1 MAPDVARSGAAG
13 CQRDTSDPRVRPVLA
28 QWWLWLA
35 HPARGSRHGTCGSIG
50 ARHGPGGCEPHDL
63 VGAAR
68 RPLVSM
74 HASLVAPVRRGLV
87 ARSALLAASLS
98 AYAVGVAG
106 LVALIAKTFHLIPAD
121 LGVKFTPS
129 NGAALAVNVALVAL
143 FGVQHAVMAR
153 PRFKRWWTQRVPQEM
168 ERSIFVAL
176 AGVLML
182 ALVGL
187 WQPLVGEVYRV
198 EQALLRGVLL
208 ALGGAGWV
216 YLLAATFAI
225 DHFQL
230 FGVKQGL
237 AAFVGRRVDEPA
249 FVQRL
254 MYRFDRHPI
263 MSGVLVGLW
272 ATPTMDLSHLVLATA
287 FTLYVIV
294 GVAIEER
301 TLVAQHGE
309 RYLAYRRAVGT
320 LVPRVPKFGE
330 RRERTSAR
338 RAREVSST
346 R

>member
-1 MAPDVARSGAAG
+1 M
-13 CQRDTSDPRVRPVLA
+13 
-28 QWWLWLA
+28 
-35 HPARGSRHGTCGSIG
+35 
-50 ARHGPGGCEPHDL
+50 
-63 VGAAR
+63 
-68 RPLVSM
+68 
-74 HASLVAPVRRGLV
+74 RRGLV
-87 ARSALLAASLS
+87 ARSALLAASLL
-98 AYAVGVAG
+98 AYTVGVTG
-106 LVALIAKTFHLIPAD
+106 LVALIAKSFHLIPID
-121 LGVKFTPS
+121 LGVKFTS
-129 NGAALAVNVALVAL
+129 TNGGALVVNVALVAL

-153 PRFKRWWTQRVPQEM
+153 PWFKRWWTQRVPEEI

-182 ALVGL
+182 AIVGL
-187 WQPLVGEVYRV
+187 WQPLVGEVYSV
-198 EQALLRGVLL
+198 DQPLLRGALL

-263 MSGVLVGLW
+263 MSGVLFGLW

-301 TLVAQHGE
+301 TLVALHGE
-309 RYLAYRRAVGT
+309 KYEAYRRAVGT
-320 LVPRVPKFGE
+320 LVPRVPRMRV
-330 RRERTSAR
+330 RRVSA
-338 RAREVSST
+338 AREVSV
-346 R
+346 